1 LLGNQPSP
9 GYSQNINAVIAELI
23 EQSNALSHEVPRA
36 IRRAR
41 RGRAADTGHIED
53 DCLRTIQH
61 IEKWL
66 DQFDIRTNSVEQK
79 QWRLRLVTR
88 ANADP
93 QSLSAYLA

>member
-1 LLGNQPSP
+1 LGNQPSP
-9 GYSQNINAVIAELI
+9 RYAQNVNAVIAELI
-23 EQSNALSHEVPRA
+23 EQSSALSHQVARA
-36 IRRAR
+36 IRHAW
-41 RGRAADTGHIED
+41 RGRAADTGHIKD

-66 DQFDIRTNSVEQK
+66 DKFDIRANSVEQK
-79 QWRLRLVTR
+79 QWRLRLVTW